1 MSAHQKAF
9 RFSLLTL
16 FHFYCASGQKAIA
29 LAEKK
34 LLDKL
39 RKHRFKLQDNVVP
52 MYAMRGRLGLTVYPT
67 GDAYPCHTGPGE
79 PSQRF
84 NCNRLNKAKPEKSD
98 LATFWQHSKFDHA
111 TFPSHLSHYFGGMP
125 RRTYDKKYANL
136 PSWRIILIRGLRAC
150 SNR

>member
-111 TFPSHLSHYFGGMP
+111 TFPSHLRPLFWRHAPAYLRQKVRQFAKLAHHPHS
-125 RRTYDKKYANL
+125 RTSSL
-136 PSWRIILIRGLRAC
+136 FQ
-150 SNR
+150 

>member
-52 MYAMRGRLGLTVYPT
+52 MYAMRGRLGLTV
-67 GDAYPCHTGPGE
+67 
-79 PSQRF
+79 
-84 NCNRLNKAKPEKSD
+84 
-98 LATFWQHSKFDHA
+98 
-111 TFPSHLSHYFGGMP
+111 
-125 RRTYDKKYANL
+125 
-136 PSWRIILIRGLRAC
+136 
-150 SNR
+150 